1 MRLLAVYLLLA
12 FGLAGAHAAELR
24 VALGLQEGFVRP
36 AAGKAQTGGLV
47 AFNEELARELC
58 RRLQARCT
66 LLNLPFAEIL
76 PTVEE
81 HRVDLGFGNF
91 LRTPERERRVDF
103 SDPIWRS
110 SSRLLALSAT
120 ARRYAG
126 HPDGDLTPDRL
137 RQVRIGAIVDTQQQA
152 YLRDVAGDHGLVVV
166 GIATMAETM
175 NQLRDGKIDFA
186 LLPMLSAYALAAREP
201 PGSYEFVG
209 PPVTGH
215 GLGGS
220 VHIALPKGEDGLR
233 KALNK
238 AIAAMRADGSWHRIV
253 RRHFPFNLD

>member
-1 MRLLAVYLLLA
+1 MRLLAVLLLLIL
-12 FGLAGAHAAELR
+12 GLAGARAAELR
-24 VALGLQEGFVRP
+24 IALGLQESFVRP

-47 AFNEELARELC
+47 AFNEDLARELC

-76 PTVEE
+76 PNVEE

-126 HPDGDLTPDRL
+126 HPDGDLAPDTL
-137 RQVRIGAIVDTQQQA
+137 RQVRIGAIVDSQQQA
-152 YLRDVAGDHGLVVV
+152 YLRTVAGDHGLSVV
-166 GIATMAETM
+166 GIATMAETIG
-175 NQLRDGKIDFA
+175 QLRDGRIDFA
-186 LLPMLSAYALAAREP
+186 LLPMLSAYALVGREP
-201 PGSYEFVG
+201 LGRYEFVG
-209 PPVTGH
+209 PPVTER

-220 VHIALPKGEDGLR
+220 VHIILPKGEERLR
-233 KALNK
+233 QALNR